1 MSNGDR
7 SRDALSL
14 LRKQLRS
21 VYNEKVVHGRRT
33 LKTPGESVKKFRSL
47 VKKPRSEVPHD
58 IQSWLCL
65 YDEYIAWSLSLW
77 KFYNFAIDRTKAPEI
92 WEHSRISCAL
102 LSGRLVQDLIATRDL
117 IVAGFDSA
125 SKTVARSASETI
137 DLLSLMHLEPK
148 AAKEFRLVNNE
159 DKANAFWYSY
169 CSKAK
174 IDKILHK
181 RRELS
186 IPDPDVREV
195 FADWRKMYSS
205 LISMSSHP
213 SMPSV
218 LGSFLDS
225 NNLSSQDD
233 SILEGVLGQVSHM
246 SRFTMHFLILRIHE
260 FAKLFVSDYFSES
273 SELFD
278 WSQVD
283 DDFSRKHLKDAVS
296 VLSWIVGMTSLS
308 QNNDVFFPEFKT
320 YWRPIIEFE

>member
-1 MSNGDR
+1 MLNGDKIV
-7 SRDALSL
+7 L
-14 LRKQLRS
+14 LRKKLRT
-21 VYNEKVVHGRRT
+21 VYNEKVAHDRRIA
-33 LKTPGESVKKFRSL
+33 KTPGESVKKFRSL
-47 VKKPRSEVPHD
+47 VKKPRAEIPHD

-65 YDEYIAWSLSLW
+65 YDECIAWSLSLW
-77 KFYNFAIDRTKAPEI
+77 KFYSFAIDRSKAPES
-92 WEHSRISCAL
+92 WEHSRVSCAL
-102 LSGRLVQDLIATRDL
+102 LSGRLIQDLIATRDL
-117 IVAGFDSA
+117 IVAGFDNA

-137 DLLSLMHLEPK
+137 DLLSLMHLDPK

-159 DKANAFWYSY
+159 EKANAFWYSY

-181 RRELS
+181 RREVS
-186 IPDPDVREV
+186 IPDPDMREI

-225 NNLSSQDD
+225 NNLGGDED
-233 SILEGVLGQVSHM
+233 SVLEGVLGQVSHM

-260 FAKLFVSDYFSES
+260 FAKLFVSDYFSER

-283 DDFSRKHLKDAVS
+283 DEFSKKHLKDAVS

-308 QNNDVFFPEFKT
+308 ENDDVFFPAFNT
-320 YWRPIIEFE
+320 YWRPIIKFK